1 MDLSLKSQ
9 EGIVGYCQPSRK
21 AGNRLY
27 QTHSV
32 KKKDASPRRGSGR
45 VEDEPNERQVTP
57 QPHPPPPSLRSA
69 KNKRRER
76 KELSHQRTPGWLC
89 DQLIKLNG
97 EPGGPSGGR
106 PERVA
111 FGAMGKGA
119 ASVKCPAG
127 HGSNALRCRG
137 PKGSSPRFSNPFE
150 GLTVAP
156 LKHYLRFSLCWALG
170 LPDKVCLL

>member
-1 MDLSLKSQ
+1 M
-9 EGIVGYCQPSRK
+9 R
-21 AGNRLY
+21 
-27 QTHSV
+27 
-32 KKKDASPRRGSGR
+32 
-45 VEDEPNERQVTP
+45 ERS
-57 QPHPPPPSLRSA
+57 PPPSLRSA

-106 PERVA
+106 PEHVD

-119 ASVKCPAG
+119 TSVKCPAG
-127 HGSNALRCRG
+127 NGSNALRCRG

-150 GLTVAP
+150 GLTVTP
-156 LKHYLRFSLCWALG
+156 LERYLRFSLCWALG
-170 LPDKVCLL
+170 VPDKVCLL